1 MHPSEQPSSPLDDT
15 FLLGRVAARDQE
27 AFAELFRRHAPL
39 VLGFL
44 TRMAGSRS
52 VAEEILQEVFLQAWR
67 QADRFRPAL
76 ATPRG
81 WLLMLARSRALD
93 LLRGEEARRRREQA
107 VGSDPAPA
115 DEPLGTRRLE
125 AVEDGRRLR
134 SALDALP
141 AEQRSAIEM
150 AFFEG
155 LNQRQ
160 IADRQ
165 SAPLGTVKS
174 RVLLGMRKLRETLAA
189 SGAP

>member
-1 MHPSEQPSSPLDDT
+1 MHPDTLDDT
-15 FLLGRVAARDQE
+15 LLLGRVAARDHE
-27 AFAELFRRHAPL
+27 AFAELFHRHGTV

-44 TRMAGSRS
+44 TRLAGSRG

-67 QADRFRPAL
+67 EADRFRPTL

-93 LLRGEEARRRREQA
+93 RLRAQRAERRREQA
-107 VGSDPAPA
+107 AFSAA
-115 DEPLGTRRLE
+115 DLVSGEEPVGTRRLE

-134 SALDALP
+134 SALDSLP
-141 AEQRSAIEM
+141 AEQRAAIEM

-174 RVLLGMRKLRETLAA
+174 RVLLGMKKLREALQT
-189 SGAP
+189 GGEPW

>member
-1 MHPSEQPSSPLDDT
+1 MVPPEQRPNPLDDT

-27 AFAELFRRHAPL
+27 AFAELFRRHAAV

-76 ATPRG
+76 STPRG

-93 LLRGEEARRRREQA
+93 LRRGEEARRRREQA
-107 VGSDPAPA
+107 AASDPAPGG
-115 DEPLGTRRLE
+115 EPVGTRRLE

-141 AEQRSAIEM
+141 AEQRSAIEL

-160 IADRQ
+160 IAERQ
-165 SAPLGTVKS
+165 AAPLGTVKS
-174 RVLLGMRKLRETLAA
+174 RVLLGMKKLRERLAA
-189 SGAP
+189 GSAP